1 MYILSKAYAGHA
13 VYDVHAVYTVYKSM
27 KDYVVWNVYAECT
40 VYIKDI
46 QLYVV
51 SGTEKVKIKV
61 SLQEKN

>member
-1 MYILSKAYAGHA
+1 MVCPFYNDS
-13 VYDVHAVYTVYKSM
+13 
-27 KDYVVWNVYAECT
+27 T